1 MKKEPKEKRLMR
13 YGIHKKLQVGA
24 FAVSRWECWWI
35 EHPKWFKEILQ
46 ELIENDKM
54 RLGYLSD
61 EYMYGFKTKGK
72 HGASS

>member
-1 MKKEPKEKRLMR
+1 MKEEPKEKRLIR
-13 YGIHKKLQVGA
+13 YWVHKALFCGAYYVGPYSSSYA
-24 FAVSRWECWWI
+24 

-46 ELIENDKM
+46 ELIDNDKM
-54 RLGYLSD
+54 RLGYLND